1 MATTDEAA
9 IQQLMSELA
18 EAWNRGD
25 AQAYGARYLAE
36 GTFTNVNGS
45 FYVGRE
51 AFNRRHEEVFRGI
64 FKGTALALTTRE
76 LRFIRPD
83 VAVVDIDASLSGL
96 QAPPGV
102 QAGPDGALHTCLL
115 LVLVKE
121 RGSWWMTAYHN
132 VWRSAGASASDG
144 EHREVRAPH
153 PAGPGCST

>member
-9 IQQLMSELA
+9 IHQLLREL
-18 EAWNRGD
+18 EDAWNRGD
-25 AQAYGARYLAE
+25 AQAYGARYQE
-36 GTFTNVNGS
+36 DGTFTNVNGT
-45 FYVGRE
+45 FYDGRE
-51 AFNRRHEEVFRGI
+51 AFNRRHEEGFRSIYRGS
-64 FKGTALALTTRE
+64 TVALTPRK

-121 RGSWWMTAYHN
+121 GGSWWMTSYHN
-132 VWRSAGASASDG
+132 VWRKAAEASSDG
-144 EHREVRAPH
+144 ERRDAP
-153 PAGPGCST
+153 AQRLGGPDRVN